1 MKDTDDRK
9 EPPDWLRDAPSDP
22 QSEQAQRRIGRIYF
36 EEAAMTAD
44 RTDAAARDVIIAAFR
59 RCADDWCFDVRGY
72 AHETE
77 SDAEVQEDYEWLI
90 EQLTAKGLEIR
101 ERRSEPVVEISV
113 EGATEACDC
122 VRILW
127 ESRGQ
132 HSPAG
137 MRTEKALQ
145 ELQSALVRATGD
157 GETT

>member
-1 MKDTDDRK
+1 MSGMTDRS
-9 EPPDWLRDAPSDP
+9 A
-22 QSEQAQRRIGRIYF
+22 
-36 EEAAMTAD
+36 
-44 RTDAAARDVIIAAFR
+44 DAAREVIRERVMHSRNYVLKAEVASSYADEIIAALAAAGF
-59 RCADDWCFDVRGY
+59 
-72 AHETE
+72 
-77 SDAEVQEDYEWLI
+77 
-90 EQLTAKGLEIR
+90 EIR

-132 HSPAG
+132 HSPSG

>member
-1 MKDTDDRK
+1 
-9 EPPDWLRDAPSDP
+9 
-22 QSEQAQRRIGRIYF
+22 
-36 EEAAMTAD
+36 MTAE
-44 RTDAAARDVIIAAFR
+44 RADAAARRAYMESLMGMNGIVLDDEWEERCDRFIAALAAAGF
-59 RCADDWCFDVRGY
+59 
-72 AHETE
+72 
-77 SDAEVQEDYEWLI
+77 EV
-90 EQLTAKGLEIR
+90 R

-145 ELQSALVRATGD
+145 ELQSALARATGD
-157 GETT
+157 GE

>member
-1 MKDTDDRK
+1 MASVDCECSSDGDRSI
-9 EPPDWLRDAPSDP
+9 E
-22 QSEQAQRRIGRIYF
+22 
-36 EEAAMTAD
+36 AMTANPP
-44 RTDAAARDVIIAAFR
+44 DAAARDVIRTTVDGFSDRDWWYRADQCVDTIIAALAAAGF
-59 RCADDWCFDVRGY
+59 
-72 AHETE
+72 H
-77 SDAEVQEDYEWLI
+77 
-90 EQLTAKGLEIR
+90 IR

-145 ELQSALVRATGD
+145 ELQSALARATGAT
-157 GETT
+157 E

>member
-1 MKDTDDRK
+1 
-9 EPPDWLRDAPSDP
+9 
-22 QSEQAQRRIGRIYF
+22 
-36 EEAAMTAD
+36 MTAD
-44 RTDAAARDVIIAAFR
+44 RAAAAARS
-59 RCADDWCFDVRGY
+59 CFD
-72 AHETE
+72 ETMNHWLSPDDSPLPADE
-77 SDAEVQEDYEWLI
+77 WDSEWQEFTERL
-90 EQLTAKGLEIR
+90 ASANLEIR

-145 ELQSALVRATGD
+145 ELQSALARATGAA
-157 GETT
+157 E